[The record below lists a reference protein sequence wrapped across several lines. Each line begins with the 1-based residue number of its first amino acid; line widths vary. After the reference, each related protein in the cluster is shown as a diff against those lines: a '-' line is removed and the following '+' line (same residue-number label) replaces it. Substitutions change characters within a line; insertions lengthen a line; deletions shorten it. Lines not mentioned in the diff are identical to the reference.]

1 MFGVEVRD
9 MVNADLDRVMEIE
22 NLCFKAPW
30 GKEDLYREIN
40 DNQLSVLLVITVND
54 LVVGFCDYW
63 NTFDSGTIC
72 QIAIHPDYQ
81 HQSLGSRLIDEV
93 IKDAQAK
100 KTRTLTLEVR
110 ESNSKAIKFYQKHG
124 FSITLVKE
132 KYYSNG
138 ENAIYMIKEV
148 Q

>member
-1 MFGVEVRD
+1 MLNIEVRD

-30 GKEDLYREIN
+30 GREDLYREIY
-40 DNQLSVLLVITVND
+40 DNQLSVLLVVTIND

-81 HQSLGSRLIDEV
+81 HQSLGTRLLDEV
-93 IKDAQAK
+93 IKDAKAK

-110 ESNSKAIKFYQKHG
+110 ESNSNAIKFYQKHG
-124 FSITLVKE
+124 FIITLVKE

>member
-1 MFGVEVRD
+1 MVNIEVRD
-9 MVNADLDRVMEIE
+9 MVNSDIDRVMEIE

-30 GKEDLYREIN
+30 GKEDIYREIN
-40 DNQLSVLLVITVND
+40 DNKLSVMSVITVND

-81 HQSLGSRLIDEV
+81 HQSLGSRLFDEV
-93 IKDAQAK
+93 LKDAKAK
-100 KTRTLTLEVR
+100 KIRTMTLEVR
-110 ESNSKAIKFYQKHG
+110 ESNSKAIKFYQKFG
-124 FSITLVKE
+124 FVITLVKE
-132 KYYSNG
+132 KYYTNG